1 MTNRKGFTLIEL
13 LVVIA
18 IIGILSTIAVVALNT
33 ARSKSRDA
41 KRIADVKQMQ
51 TALELYFND
60 QDEYPVADTDVAD
73 SVTTQLGQGAYMC
86 LGTAGFAVTGC
97 TGAYMASV
105 PINPGPDGDPY
116 EYVGTTTTYLLTFE
130 LMNSTGGLDDGTDV
144 DALIICTATPGSLTC
159 I

>member
-41 KRIADVKQMQ
+41 KRIADIKQIQ

-60 QDEYPVADTDVAD
+60 QDGYPVEAAGVD
-73 SVTTQLGQGAYMC
+73 
-86 LGTAGFAVTGC
+86 LGTANAACLDPEGWETSTVGAGANECSATA
-97 TGAYMASV
+97 AYMASV
-105 PINPGPDGDPY
+105 PANPGPDGAAYHYDADDA
-116 EYVGTTTTYLLTFE
+116 TTYSITFT
-130 LMNSTGGLDDGTDV
+130 LVNDTGGLSAG
-144 DALIICTATPGSLTC
+144 ACTATPGSLTC
-159 I
+159 V

>member
-60 QDEYPVADTDVAD
+60 QDGYPVEAAPGAT
-73 SVTTQLGQGAYMC
+73 LGAGNYVC
-86 LGTAGFAVTGC
+86 LGTGGWGAAGCA
-97 TGAYMASV
+97 GAYMASV
-105 PINPGPDGDPY
+105 PANPGPDGTAY
-116 EYVGTTTTYLLTFE
+116 TYTAAAATSYSITFT
-130 LMNSTGGLDDGTDV
+130 LVNDTGGLSAG
-144 DALIICTATPGSLTC
+144 LCTATPGSLSC
-159 I
+159 S